1 MKRRVDW
8 FLRSCNARIAYEDE
22 SLLVIDKPSGLLVL
36 PDRYDRS
43 LPNLYE
49 GLRSELGEVF
59 VVHRI
64 DRETSGLLVFGKSAQ
79 AHASLSRLFEERK
92 VDKTYV
98 AISRGSVRQVEGTI
112 QETVPVRREGAVVER
127 ASESRYQVLEAFRG
141 YCLVEVKPVTGRT
154 HQIRIHLAS
163 IGLPIVSDALHGDG
177 RPFYLSDIKASY
189 RPGAEGERPLLARTA
204 LHAAELRFVHPLSAQ
219 ALVFR
224 SELPKDMR
232 SVIRALQKYCIL

>member
-8 FLRSCNARIAYEDE
+8 YLRSCNARIAYEDE

-36 PDRYDRS
+36 PDRFDRS

-49 GLRSELGEVF
+49 GLRTELGEVF

-79 AHASLSRLFEERK
+79 AHAALSRLFEDRE
-92 VDKTYV
+92 VGKTYV
-98 AISRGSVRQVEGTI
+98 AICRGVSGRPEGEI
-112 QETVPVRREGAVVER
+112 HAPVPVRRDGGVVER
-127 ASESRYQVLEAFRG
+127 ASESRYRVLEAFRAH
-141 YCLVEVKPVTGRT
+141 CLVEVKPLTGRT

-163 IGLPIVSDALHGDG
+163 IGLPIVADTLHGDG
-177 RPFYLSDIKASY
+177 RPFYLSEIKASY
-189 RPGAEGERPLLARTA
+189 KQGPEGERPLLARTA
-204 LHAAELRFVHPLSAQ
+204 LHAAELRFAHPLSAQ

-232 SVIRALQKYCIL
+232 SVIRALRKYSPL